1 MQQCSVTKTKHTR
14 SLMNVQLNN
23 QSIKLE
29 NKIKSLVLKL
39 NDFCVHKQ
47 HKYEQMP
54 HTFVVV

>member
-1 MQQCSVTKTKHTR
+1 MQQCSVTKMKHSCT
-14 SLMNVQLNN
+14 LMNVQLIN

-47 HKYEQMP
+47 
-54 HTFVVV
+54 

>member
-1 MQQCSVTKTKHTR
+1 MKQCCVTKMKHTR
-14 SLMNVQLNN
+14 SLMNVQLIN

-47 HKYEQMP
+47 HK
-54 HTFVVV
+54 